1 MAKAKNE
8 STAINDLIN
17 LVNTATP
24 LKPDPDE
31 DLMFQDP
38 SKKKKTQQ
46 VSIPRMSATVP
57 TLKVGAEVAPL
68 PRGRGAQGTGEN
80 LVTPP
85 QVRVSTAPPSR
96 QTTIPPLAEPASGSA
111 PFRAPQPPTAGPLN
125 NRFDLSAAS
134 SVGHNIP
141 ASSIGITLPAAPL
154 ARPTTPA
161 PDLEEPTFDFDSE
174 REPVA
179 SRHEQTW
186 VGTVQTPKSMTTLQ
200 WIGKLAPI
208 AGAMIVIG
216 VFVGGYVAFDGQGG
230 KKRGGDGNAPT
241 VEMPKPAAAVS
252 ADTDPGSI
260 TAPGTDPAPAG
271 STEAAKADEPRA
283 DEPKADEPKAVEPK
297 TEPKTEPPK
306 AASIEAPAAPA
317 APVAAAAEPIEA
329 PKGRPVFTDIR
340 IDSKPAGATVTLIDR
355 GKRMFIGTTPIATS
369 VDVSR
374 QYEVELVYKD
384 RPAVVQPLDPT
395 TTKKLSVEIQRAKA
409 APAAPATELAKPAAA
424 PAPKKIAPVSF
435 ADVTE
440 KPATKPEAAP
450 KAPKAI
456 KTDEPKA
463 EARKAEPAA
472 EESGATGIL
481 MISSKPPC
489 EILIDG
495 RPTGL
500 TTPQRALPVSVGTHK
515 ITLVNTAE
523 KIKKTLTV
531 QINADQPTK
540 VIQDLMGN

>member
-17 LVNTATP
+17 LVSTATP
-24 LKPDPDE
+24 LPPDPDE
-31 DLMFQDP
+31 DLMFVDP
-38 SKKKKTQQ
+38 AKKKKSQA
-46 VSIPRMSATVP
+46 VSVPRMSATVP
-57 TLKVGAEVAPL
+57 TLKVGADVAPL

-96 QTTIPPLAEPASGSA
+96 QSTIPPLAEPASGSA
-111 PFRAPQPPTAGPLN
+111 PYRAPQPPIPGALN
-125 NRFDLSAAS
+125 QRFDLSAAS

-141 ASSIGITLPAAPL
+141 ASSIGIAVPAAPL
-154 ARPTTPA
+154 PRPSTPKA
-161 PDLEEPTFDFDSE
+161 ELDEPTFDFDA
-174 REPVA
+174 EPA
-179 SRHEQTW
+179 GSRHEQTW
-186 VGTVQTPKSMTTLQ
+186 VGTVQTPKAMTTLQ

-230 KKRGGDGNAPT
+230 HQRGGKGSTPT
-241 VEMPKPAAAVS
+241 VEMPKPALAVAADS
-252 ADTDPGSI
+252 DPGAIATPGS
-260 TAPGTDPAPAG
+260 APAPIAVEPAATEEPTTEAPATEAPKAEPAQAEPAPAQ
-271 STEAAKADEPRA
+271 AEPA
-283 DEPKADEPKAVEPK
+283 PAV
-297 TEPKTEPPK
+297 
-306 AASIEAPAAPA
+306 AAPA
-317 APVAAAAEPIEA
+317 EPIVA
-329 PKGRPVFTDIR
+329 PKGGAKPVFTDVR
-340 IDSKPAGATVTLIDR
+340 IDSRPSGATVTLIDR
-355 GKRMFIGTTPIATS
+355 GKRMFLGTTPIATS
-369 VDVSR
+369 VDVAR

-395 TTKKLSVEIQRAKA
+395 TTKKLSVEIHRARSA
-409 APAAPATELAKPAAA
+409 APAALAA
-424 PAPKKIAPVSF
+424 PNKAAPVSF

-440 KPATKPEAAP
+440 QPAAKAEAPQAAKPEAPKAAKPEAPKAVKTEAP
-450 KAPKAI
+450 KAPV
-456 KTDEPKA
+456 
-463 EARKAEPAA
+463 EAPAKAEPAA
-472 EESGATGIL
+472 AQESGGTGIL

-515 ITLVNTAE
+515 VTLVNTAE

-540 VIQDLMGN
+540 VIQDLMSN